1 VALGAW
7 FSPRSVACTGPVAI
21 VTAPPAVVGAD
32 PDALVVAGA
41 ELVVVGAEL
50 VVAGAE
56 LVVAGAEEVVA
67 EALLELLLPPQAAS
81 DKAAADATTI
91 AVGFRM
97 SEHRIP
103 KVT

>member
-1 VALGAW
+1 M
-7 FSPRSVACTGPVAI
+7 
-21 VTAPPAVVGAD
+21 GAD
-32 PDALVVAGA
+32 PDALVVA
-41 ELVVVGAEL
+41 GAEL

-67 EALLELLLPPQAAS
+67 VALLELLLPPQAAS

-103 KVT
+103 KLT

>member
-1 VALGAW
+1 
-7 FSPRSVACTGPVAI
+7 

-32 PDALVVAGA
+32 PDALVEA
-41 ELVVVGAEL
+41 LVVAGAEL

-56 LVVAGAEEVVA
+56 LVVAGAELVVAGAELVVAGGEEVVA

-81 DKAAADATTI
+81 ATAAADAATI

-103 KVT
+103 TFT

>member
-1 VALGAW
+1 
-7 FSPRSVACTGPVAI
+7 
-21 VTAPPAVVGAD
+21 VTAPPAAVVGAD
-32 PDALVVAGA
+32 PDGLLA
-41 ELVVVGAEL
+41 ELVVADAEL

-81 DKAAADATTI
+81 ETAAATVSAI
-91 AVGFRM
+91 AVSFRI

-103 KVT
+103 KFTRL

>member
-1 VALGAW
+1 M
-7 FSPRSVACTGPVAI
+7 
-21 VTAPPAVVGAD
+21 TAPPAVVGAD
-32 PDALVVAGA
+32 PDALVEA
-41 ELVVVGAEL
+41 L

-103 KVT
+103 KLT

>member
-1 VALGAW
+1 
-7 FSPRSVACTGPVAI
+7 

-32 PDALVVAGA
+32 PDALVEA
-41 ELVVVGAEL
+41 LVVAGAEL

-103 KVT
+103 KLT